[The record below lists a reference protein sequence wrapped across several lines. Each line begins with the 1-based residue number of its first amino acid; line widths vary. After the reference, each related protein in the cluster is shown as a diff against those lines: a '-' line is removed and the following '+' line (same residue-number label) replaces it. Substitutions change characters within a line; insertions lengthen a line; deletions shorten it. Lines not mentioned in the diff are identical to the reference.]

1 MMVMLMVIVVV
12 VRHAAKMLRTG
23 AKVKRRVMTGRPSPA
38 MLAGHGGFFAMTT
51 PHLIYF
57 SDPMCSWCYGFSPVI
72 EDIRHT
78 FGRALPI
85 RLVMG
90 GLRPGTETPMTEEAK
105 LEIADHWT
113 HVHEAT
119 GLPFDGS
126 GMSRPGFVYD
136 TDPAARAVVVA
147 RRESEEIAA
156 TFLGRT
162 QRAFYAEGRDVTTA
176 QVLGD
181 LAEEVGLDREEFLAT
196 WASAEAK
203 EETWR
208 DYAISQRAGVTG
220 FPTLV
225 AGPNAEGVYGVV
237 TRGFAP
243 AEQVVG
249 ILREWLDRIAA

>member
-1 MMVMLMVIVVV
+1 MIVIVVV

-23 AKVKRRVMTGRPSPA
+23 AKVKRLGVTARPSPA
-38 MLAGHGGFFAMTT
+38 ILVGPGGFFAMTT

-119 GLPFDGS
+119 GLPFNGS

-181 LAEEVGLDREEFLAT
+181 LAEEVGLDREAFLAT

-208 DYAISQRAGVTG
+208 DYAISQRVGVTG

-225 AGPNAEGVYGVV
+225 AGPKADGVYGVV

-243 AEQVVG
+243 GEQVVG

>member
-1 MMVMLMVIVVV
+1 
-12 VRHAAKMLRTG
+12 
-23 AKVKRRVMTGRPSPA
+23 MT
-38 MLAGHGGFFAMTT
+38 M

-72 EDIRHT
+72 EEIRRT

-85 RLVMG
+85 RIVMG

-105 LEIADHWT
+105 LEVGNHWV

-119 GLPFDGS
+119 GLPFNGA
-126 GMSRPGFVYD
+126 GMAAPGFVYD

-147 RRESEEIAA
+147 RRDGEEMAA

-162 QRAFYAEGRDVTTA
+162 QRAFYAEGRDVTRGET
-176 QVLGD
+176 LGEI
-181 LAEEVGLDREEFLAT
+181 AEELGLDREPFLQA
-196 WASAEAK
+196 WASEEAK
-203 EETWR
+203 QETWR

-225 AGPNAEGVYGVV
+225 AGPNEQDVYGVV

-243 AEQVVG
+243 GDQVIGV
-249 ILREWLDRIAA
+249 LREWMARIEA